1 MPFSDTDLG
10 QLLVDQSYLSAEDL
24 TKAQQHS
31 TQHQLTLKQSLFE
44 MGLLTQDLLESAMAE
59 HFQLQHFDLEHAQ
72 VTEELMAALPEEI
85 ARAFQCV
92 IVARDE
98 KGVTIATADPTKP
111 GLEESLRANID
122 QQEAILPASSETPA
136 PEKSSAGLGFLSKLG
151 GVKTAERA
159 AYTGG
164 ITFVYAPQSAIDAL
178 LVHYRKPLASRFQE
192 IIQEK
197 QKPAPILLQ
206 EIITDAFEL
215 RASDIHFEPQEK
227 NVVVRFRVDGV
238 LHEVGRLPKEQ
249 YEGVV
254 NRIKIEGN
262 MRIDEH
268 YSAQDG
274 ALRVLNKGET
284 MDVRVSIVPV
294 VDGEK
299 VVMRVLSSYVR
310 TITLADLGFNE
321 KQQDVLTKAAFQP
334 FGMLLT
340 VGPTGAG
347 KSTTLYALVKLRNH
361 PDVNISTIEDPV
373 EYKVP
378 GVNHIQVNTKANL
391 TFASGL
397 RSLVRQDPDIVLVGE
412 IRDGETA
419 SISVNAALT
428 GHLLLST
435 LHAND
440 AATAIPRLLDMG
452 VEPYLVASTLKV
464 VVAQRLVRRLCP
476 HCRTSITVTREEGR
490 KLYPLAGDAIFPES
504 GHLSLYRGK
513 GCEHCS
519 QTGYR
524 GRVGI
529 YEVMPITPEME
540 VLIVKRASSHDINT
554 LARKQGMA
562 SLFEDGFEKV
572 KRGVTSLEELLRVAA
587 PNDDRDQ
594 KQTPPTA

>member
-1 MPFSDTDLG
+1 MPFSDDDLG
-10 QLLVDQSYLSAEDL
+10 KLLIEQSYLSPEDL
-24 TKAQQHS
+24 AKAQEDAKL
-31 TQHQLTLKQSLFE
+31 HQLTLKQALFE

-59 HFQLQHFDLEHAQ
+59 HFQLVHFDLEHTQ
-72 VTEELMAALPEEI
+72 VTAELMSALPEEI
-85 ARAFQCV
+85 ARTFQCV

-98 KGVTIATADPTKP
+98 QGVTVATADPTRP
-111 GLEESLRANID
+111 NLEEALRQNID
-122 QQEAILPASSETPA
+122 QNDALLPAVEGAIPDEKVSS
-136 PEKSSAGLGFLSKLG
+136 SSFNTLLNRIGAG
-151 GVKTAERA
+151 KTAAVRSSFS
-159 AYTGG
+159 GQ
-164 ITFVYAPQSAIDAL
+164 IVFVYAPQSAIDAL

-197 QKPAPILLQ
+197 RKPAPILLQ
-206 EIITDAFEL
+206 EIITDAFQL

-268 YSAQDG
+268 YAAQDG
-274 ALRVLNKGET
+274 ALRVLNGGET

-310 TITLADLGFNE
+310 TITLSDLGFE
-321 KQQDVLTKAAFQP
+321 QKQQDVLTKAAFQP

-378 GVNHIQVNTKANL
+378 GVNHIQVNPKANL

-397 RSLVRQDPDIVLVGE
+397 RSLVRQDPD
-412 IRDGETA
+412 
-419 SISVNAALT
+419 
-428 GHLLLST
+428 
-435 LHAND
+435 
-440 AATAIPRLLDMG
+440 
-452 VEPYLVASTLKV
+452 
-464 VVAQRLVRRLCP
+464 
-476 HCRTSITVTREEGR
+476 
-490 KLYPLAGDAIFPES
+490 
-504 GHLSLYRGK
+504 
-513 GCEHCS
+513 
-519 QTGYR
+519 
-524 GRVGI
+524 
-529 YEVMPITPEME
+529 
-540 VLIVKRASSHDINT
+540 
-554 LARKQGMA
+554 
-562 SLFEDGFEKV
+562 
-572 KRGVTSLEELLRVAA
+572 
-587 PNDDRDQ
+587 
-594 KQTPPTA
+594 